1 MTSAV
6 ATVARSRAERARR
19 SDRALLHAAVSL
31 IAERGYNGATL
42 AAIGERAGYS
52 RGLVTQR
59 FGSKDGLLWALV
71 EEMIRAWGNRAL
83 RPAVGE
89 AVGTDAMGRALAAY
103 ADAVERA
110 PAEVRALYALLF
122 EALGPL
128 PGLRPRFA
136 ELHRHMRADV
146 ARWVRAGQASGTIRA
161 GIDPARQAALF
172 VGTVRGLTLQWLLE
186 PEAVDLRG
194 LLEEYAS
201 TLEPALGATRRR
213 RSR

>member
-1 MTSAV
+1 MSATT
-6 ATVARSRAERARR
+6 ATRSQAERVQR

-31 IAERGYNGATL
+31 IAERGYGGATL

-71 EEMIRAWGNRAL
+71 EEMIRSWGSRAL
-83 RPAVGE
+83 RPAVDD
-89 AVGTDAMGRALAAY
+89 AVGTDAMRRAVEVY
-103 ADAVERA
+103 ADAVDRA

-146 ARWVRAGQASGTIRA
+146 ERWVRAGQAAGTVRT

-186 PEAVDLRG
+186 PETVDLRG

-201 TLEPALGATRRR
+201 TLEPALSAPRGR